1 MIALFNTIAAI
12 DNNRGKMSSIIK
24 SDSSGRIVIP
34 KKVRQ
39 ELGIT
44 PKTQF
49 ILTCNKNGQIMIQ
62 KLDLEEITKRLE
74 EELTDTPVLELAKEI
89 RDAVNEKVRETHPN
103 IA

>member
-1 MIALFNTIAAI
+1 MA
-12 DNNRGKMSSIIK
+12 SIIE

-44 PKTQF
+44 PKTQL
-49 ILTCNKNGQIMIQ
+49 ILTSNKKGQILIQ
-62 KLDLEEITKRLE
+62 KLDLDEITKRLE
-74 EELTDTPVLELAKEI
+74 EELADTPVLELAKEI
-89 RDAVNEKVRETHPN
+89 RDAVNEKVRKAHPN